1 MSLWT
6 KGSQGVKAVADAV
19 ESIVNKVG
27 DVIGN
32 AVEAVGDGINDALVW
47 VGDRIGVKP
56 LFAWPGGLFKGGF
69 ALVGA
74 GIKALFGFV
83 AGIVGGMI
91 KIAGGLL
98 TWRLSL
104 LQEGALDI
112 VSTVFGMVVVV
123 AGKLVSLFQ
132 SLVYL
137 QDFERPLTA
146 REKTQLQTVFR
157 DNLNYYVIRIV
168 EGHSGLFGVNNRPFT
183 LGNTIYMKRRTFPT
197 DLLVHETTHV
207 WQYQQTGIRYA
218 SDALLAQWFVD
229 DAYNWRKEINA
240 RHKAD
245 WTRFNNEAQAQFF
258 QDLWKY
264 GELRDGSGATLQTGR
279 GLAFTADGSTQFGYF
294 EMGRNDYTSIARE
307 AVTTVRKKW
316 F

>member
-1 MSLWT
+1 MNPWDRV
-6 KGSQGVKAVADAV
+6 KQGVKAIADAV
-19 ESIVNKVG
+19 ERFVNKVG
-27 DVIGN
+27 NGIGN
-32 AVEAVGDGINDALVW
+32 AVEAVGDGINDALIW

-56 LFAWPGGLFKGGF
+56 LFAWLGGLFKGGF
-69 ALVGA
+69 ALVCSGVK
-74 GIKALFGFV
+74 GVFGFV
-83 AGIVGGMI
+83 ACLVGGVI

-98 TWRLSL
+98 TWQISL

-112 VSTVFGMVVVV
+112 LSTVFGVIVVI

-132 SLVYL
+132 SIVYL

-146 REKTQLQTVFR
+146 REKAQLQTVFR
-157 DNLNYYVIRIV
+157 DTLNYYVVRIV

-183 LGNTIYMKRRTFPT
+183 LGNTIYMKRKTFPT

-229 DAYNWRKEINA
+229 DAYNWQKEINA
-240 RHKAD
+240 RHKRD
-245 WTRFNNEAQAQFF
+245 WTRFNNEAQAEFL

-264 GELRDGSGATLQTGR
+264 GELRDGSGATLQTGN
-279 GLAFTADGSTQFGYF
+279 GSAFAADWSTQFGHF
-294 EMGRNDYTSIARE
+294 EMSRNDYTSIARE
-307 AVTTVRKKW
+307 AVKTVRKKW